1 MISRKRKI
9 KAADAFCGCGGATT
23 GFELKAKQLGLD
35 HVSLAVNHWDI
46 AINTMTA
53 NHPKVKAVRADMMT
67 LLPSDVL
74 GGQLDFFWA
83 SPSCTHHSRAKGGRP
98 RENQLRSQ
106 PELLYPW
113 IDYGRP
119 KFIVIE
125 NVPEFVEWGPL
136 NAKNMPI
143 KKMKG
148 KFFIHFIEGIKLRG
162 YDVDWQ
168 VVCCADYGDAT
179 TRKRLFIKAVRHG
192 CGKIEWPHPTH
203 AENPEPDLFGTKL
216 KKWRAIRECLDFD
229 DIGKSVF
236 NRKKPLAEKTMRQI
250 ADGMR
255 KYCGIDLQP
264 FLVKMYGTGK
274 SNSIDKPISTITV
287 GGEHYALCRPFLVKS
302 NNNQTVE
309 SVDGPVST
317 IVAGTVHHALCTPF
331 IVGHT
336 RNAKT
341 TELCKPIG
349 TCTTKDHYS
358 VVSAFV
364 VDHFN
369 GGKAERT
376 DRPLGTQT
384 THARYSLVTPM
395 VLGQQGGAECRLI
408 DCPAPTIA
416 TSGAIRMIT
425 PIIID
430 MSHPGESSS
439 GRVSSADSPV
449 KTITTRNNTA
459 AVFPM
464 LEDGR
469 IIDIYIRMLKP
480 SELAAAHSFPADYV
494 LTGNRGQQIK
504 QIGNSVPV
512 MTAAAMC
519 ESALKQLAYGRAA

>member
-1 MISRKRKI
+1 MKHRKI

-23 GFELKAKQLGLD
+23 GFEMKADQLGID
-35 HVSLAVNHWDI
+35 HISLAVNHWDV
-46 AINTMTA
+46 AINTMSA

-67 LLPSDVL
+67 LLPSEVL
-74 GGQLDFFWA
+74 DGQLDFFWA

-148 KFFIHFIEGIKLRG
+148 KFFIHFIDGIKLRG
-162 YDVDWQ
+162 YDVDWR

-192 CGKIEWPHPTH
+192 CGKIEWPQPTH
-203 AENPEPDLFGTKL
+203 AENPDADLFGTKL

-236 NRKKPLAEKTMRQI
+236 NRKKPLAEKTMQRI

-264 FLVKMYGTGK
+264 FLMKIDREVIAK
-274 SNSIDKPISTITV
+274 SVDKPIPTITA
-287 GGEHYALCRPFLVKS
+287 GGGHYAICRPFLVKS

-341 TELCKPIG
+341 TMINKPLG

-358 VVSAFV
+358 VVNAFV

-369 GGKAERT
+369 GGEAEGT
-376 DRPLGTQT
+376 DKPIGTQT
-384 THARYSLVTPM
+384 THARYSIVTPM
-395 VLGQQGGAECRLI
+395 VLGQQGGSECRPV
-408 DCPAPTIA
+408 DKPAPTIA
-416 TSGAIRMIT
+416 TSGAIRMVT

-480 SELAAAHSFPADYV
+480 SELAAAHSFPADYL

-512 MTAAAMC
+512 QTAAAMC
-519 ESALKQLAYGRAA
+519 ESALKQLAYGKVA

>member
-1 MISRKRKI
+1 MKHRKI

-23 GFELKAKQLGLD
+23 GFEMKADQLGID
-35 HVSLAVNHWDI
+35 HISLAVNHWDV
-46 AINTMTA
+46 AINTMSA

-67 LLPSDVL
+67 LLPSEVL

-148 KFFIHFIEGIKLRG
+148 KFFIHFIDGIKLRG
-162 YDVDWQ
+162 YDVDWR

-192 CGKIEWPHPTH
+192 CGKIEWPQPTH
-203 AENPEPDLFGTKL
+203 AENPEADLFGTKL

-236 NRKKPLAEKTMRQI
+236 NRKKPLAEKTMRRI

-255 KYCGIDLQP
+255 KYCGVDLQP
-264 FLVKMYGTGK
+264 FLVKMYRTGK
-274 SNSIDKPISTITV
+274 SNSIDKPISTITA
-287 GGEHYALCRPFLVKS
+287 GGEHYALCQPFLVKS

-331 IVGHT
+331 VITHQT
-336 RNAKT
+336 NNAPRSVD
-341 TELCKPIG
+341 KPIRAQ
-349 TCTTKDHYS
+349 TCVRKDYLCQPMI
-358 VVSAFV
+358 

-369 GGKAERT
+369 GGEAEGT
-376 DRPLGTQT
+376 DKPIGTQT
-384 THARYSLVTPM
+384 THARYSIVTPM
-395 VLGQQGGAECRLI
+395 VLGQQGGSECRPV
-408 DCPAPTIA
+408 DKPVQTIA
-416 TSGAIRMIT
+416 TSGAIRLIM
-425 PIIID
+425 PFVVDNANGGIIR
-430 MSHPGESSS
+430 SSDEPMNT
-439 GRVSSADSPV
+439 VTV
-449 KTITTRNNTA
+449 KDQHMG
-459 AVFPM
+459 VFPM

-480 SELAAAHSFPADYV
+480 SELAAAHSFPADYL

-512 MTAAAMC
+512 QTAAAMC
-519 ESALKQLAYGRAA
+519 ESALKQLAYGRVA

>member
-1 MISRKRKI
+1 MKRRKI
-9 KAADAFCGCGGATT
+9 IAADAFCGCGGATT
-23 GFELKAKQLGLD
+23 GFEMKADQLGLD

-46 AINTMTA
+46 AISTMTA

-74 GGQLDFFWA
+74 NRQLDFFWA

-106 PELLYPW
+106 PFLLYSW
-113 IDYGRP
+113 IDFGRP

-136 NAKNMPI
+136 DAKNMPI
-143 KKMKG
+143 KRMKG

-162 YDVDWQ
+162 YDVDWR

-179 TRKRLFIKAVRHG
+179 TRKRLFIKAVRRG

-203 AENPEPDLFGTKL
+203 AENPQPDLFGTKL

-236 NRKKPLAEKTMRQI
+236 NRPKPLAEKTMRRI
-250 ADGMR
+250 ADGMM
-255 KYCGIDLQP
+255 KYCGIDLHP

-274 SNSIDKPISTITV
+274 SNSIDKPISTITA
-287 GGEHYALCRPFLVKS
+287 GGEHYALCQPFLVKS

-331 IVGHT
+331 VVDHT
-336 RNAKT
+336 NNGKARSVD
-341 TELCKPIG
+341 KPIPAQ
-349 TCTTKDHYS
+349 TTKDH
-358 VVSAFV
+358 VS
-364 VDHFN
+364 
-369 GGKAERT
+369 
-376 DRPLGTQT
+376 LI
-384 THARYSLVTPM
+384 TPM
-395 VLGQQGGAECRLI
+395 ILGRDACAVARTA
-408 DCPAPTIA
+408 DKPMPTL
-416 TSGAIRMIT
+416 TCGGAIRMIT

-464 LEDGR
+464 LADGR

-512 MTAAAMC
+512 RTAAAMC
-519 ESALKQLAYGRAA
+519 ESALRQLAYGRAA

>member
-1 MISRKRKI
+1 MISIKRKGKRKI
-9 KAADAFCGCGGATT
+9 IAADAFCGCGGATT

-67 LLPSDVL
+67 LIPSDVL
-74 GGQLDFFWA
+74 NGQLDFFWA

-143 KKMKG
+143 KNMKG

-162 YDVDWQ
+162 YDVDWR

-179 TRKRLFIKAVRHG
+179 TRKRLFIKAVRRG
-192 CGKIEWPHPTH
+192 CGKIEWPQPTH
-203 AENPEPDLFGTKL
+203 AENPQPDLFGTKL

-236 NRKKPLAEKTMRQI
+236 NRKKPLAEKTMLRI

-274 SNSIDKPISTITV
+274 SNSIDKPISTITA
-287 GGEHYALCRPFLVKS
+287 GGEHYALCQAFLVKS

-331 IVGHT
+331 
-336 RNAKT
+336 
-341 TELCKPIG
+341 
-349 TCTTKDHYS
+349 
-358 VVSAFV
+358 V

-369 GGKAERT
+369 GGEAEGT
-376 DRPLGTQT
+376 ESPLGTQT

-395 VLGQQGGAECRLI
+395 VLGQQGGAECRPV

-416 TSGAIRMIT
+416 TSGAIRLIMPFVVDNANGGTIRGSEEPMNT
-425 PIIID
+425 
-430 MSHPGESSS
+430 
-439 GRVSSADSPV
+439 VTV
-449 KTITTRNNTA
+449 KDQHMG
-459 AVFPM
+459 VFPM

-480 SELAAAHSFPADYV
+480 SELAAAHSFPEDYV

-519 ESALKQLAYGRAA
+519 ESALKQLAGVKDGKLTSRRAA

>member
-1 MISRKRKI
+1 MKLRKI

-23 GFELKAKQLGLD
+23 GFELKADQFGLD
-35 HVSLAVNHWDI
+35 HVSIAVNHWDI
-46 AINTMTA
+46 AIDTMSA
-53 NHPKVKAVRADMMT
+53 NHPKVQAVRADMMT
-67 LLPSDVL
+67 LLPSEVL
-74 GGQLDFFWA
+74 CGQLDFFWA

-162 YDVDWQ
+162 YDVDWR

-192 CGKIEWPHPTH
+192 CGKIEWPNPTH
-203 AENPEPDLFGTKL
+203 AENPETDLFGTKL

-229 DIGKSVF
+229 DIGRSVF
-236 NRKKPLAEKTMRQI
+236 NRPKPLAEKTMRRI

-255 KYCGIDLQP
+255 KYCGVDLQP

-274 SNSIDKPISTITV
+274 SNSIDKPISTITA

-331 IVGHT
+331 VITHQT
-336 RNAKT
+336 NNAPRSID
-341 TELCKPIG
+341 KPIRAQ
-349 TCTTKDHYS
+349 TCVPKDYICTPFVVDHTNNGKARSVDKPIPAQTTKDH
-358 VVSAFV
+358 VS
-364 VDHFN
+364 
-369 GGKAERT
+369 
-376 DRPLGTQT
+376 LI
-384 THARYSLVTPM
+384 TPM
-395 VLGQQGGAECRLI
+395 VLGQQGGAECRPV
-408 DCPAPTIA
+408 DKPVPTIA
-416 TSGAIRMIT
+416 TSGAIRLIT
-425 PIIID
+425 PFVVDNANGGIIR
-430 MSHPGESSS
+430 G
-439 GRVSSADSPV
+439 ADEPMNTVTV
-449 KTITTRNNTA
+449 KDQHMG
-459 AVFPM
+459 VFPM

-480 SELAAAHSFPADYV
+480 KELAAAHSFPADYV

-512 MTAAAMC
+512 LTAAAMC
-519 ESALKQLAYGRAA
+519 ESALRQLAFGRVA

>member
-1 MISRKRKI
+1 MKHRKI

-23 GFELKAKQLGLD
+23 GFEMKADQLGID
-35 HVSLAVNHWDI
+35 HISLAVNHWDV
-46 AINTMTA
+46 AINTMSA

-67 LLPSDVL
+67 LLPSEVL

-148 KFFIHFIEGIKLRG
+148 KFFIHFIDGIKLRG
-162 YDVDWQ
+162 YDVDWR

-192 CGKIEWPHPTH
+192 CGKIEWPQPTH
-203 AENPEPDLFGTKL
+203 AENPEADLFGTKL

-236 NRKKPLAEKTMRQI
+236 NRKKPLAEKTMQRI

-264 FLVKMYGTGK
+264 FLVKMYGTSK
-274 SNSIDKPISTITV
+274 SNSIDKPISTITA
-287 GGEHYALCRPFLVKS
+287 GGEHYAICRPFLVKS

-317 IVAGTVHHALCTPF
+317 IFAGTVHHALCTPF
-331 IVGHT
+331 VITHQT
-336 RNAKT
+336 NNAPRSVD
-341 TELCKPIG
+341 KPIRAQ
-349 TCTTKDHYS
+349 TCVRKDYLCQPFVVDHTNNGKARSVDNPIPAQTTKDH
-358 VVSAFV
+358 VSLITPMILGRDACAVARTADKPMPTLTCGGAMRVILPFV
-364 VDHFN
+364 VDNAN
-369 GGKAERT
+369 GGIIRSSDEPMNT
-376 DRPLGTQT
+376 
-384 THARYSLVTPM
+384 VT
-395 VLGQQGGAECRLI
+395 
-408 DCPAPTIA
+408 
-416 TSGAIRMIT
+416 
-425 PIIID
+425 
-430 MSHPGESSS
+430 
-439 GRVSSADSPV
+439 V
-449 KTITTRNNTA
+449 KDQHMG
-459 AVFPM
+459 VFPV

-480 SELAAAHSFPADYV
+480 SELAAAHSFPADYL

-512 MTAAAMC
+512 QTAAAMC
-519 ESALKQLAYGRAA
+519 ESALKQLAYRRAS

>member
-1 MISRKRKI
+1 MKLRKI

-23 GFELKAKQLGLD
+23 GFEMKANQLGLD
-35 HVSLAVNHWDI
+35 HVSIAVNHWDI
-46 AINTMTA
+46 AIDTMSA

-67 LLPSDVL
+67 LLPSEVL
-74 GGQLDFFWA
+74 CGKLDFFWA

-119 KFIVIE
+119 KFVVIE

-162 YDVDWQ
+162 YDVDWR

-192 CGKIEWPHPTH
+192 CGKIEWPEPTH
-203 AENPEPDLFGTKL
+203 AENPETDLFGTKL

-229 DIGKSVF
+229 DIGRSVF
-236 NRKKPLAEKTMRQI
+236 NRPKPLAEKTMRRI

-274 SNSIDKPISTITV
+274 SNSVVDHTNNGKARSVDKPIP
-287 GGEHYALCRPFLVKS
+287 A
-302 NNNQTVE
+302 Q
-309 SVDGPVST
+309 
-317 IVAGTVHHALCTPF
+317 
-331 IVGHT
+331 
-336 RNAKT
+336 
-341 TELCKPIG
+341 
-349 TCTTKDHYS
+349 TTKDH
-358 VVSAFV
+358 VS
-364 VDHFN
+364 
-369 GGKAERT
+369 
-376 DRPLGTQT
+376 LI
-384 THARYSLVTPM
+384 TPM
-395 VLGQQGGAECRLI
+395 VLGQQGGAECRPV
-408 DCPAPTIA
+408 DKPVPTIA
-416 TSGAIRMIT
+416 TSGAIRLIT
-425 PIIID
+425 PFVVDNANGGIIR
-430 MSHPGESSS
+430 G
-439 GRVSSADSPV
+439 ADEPINTVTV
-449 KTITTRNNTA
+449 KDQHMG
-459 AVFPM
+459 VFPM

-512 MTAAAMC
+512 LTAAAMC
-519 ESALKQLAYGRAA
+519 ESALKQLAFGRAA

>member
-1 MISRKRKI
+1 MKMARKI
-9 KAADAFCGCGGATT
+9 KAFDAFCGAGGATT
-23 GFELKAKQLGLD
+23 GFELKAKEFCLD
-35 HVSLAVNHWDI
+35 HVSLAVNHWDV
-46 AINTMTA
+46 AIDTMSA

-67 LLPSDVL
+67 LLPSEVL
-74 GGQLDFFWA
+74 NWKLDFFWA

-143 KKMKG
+143 KRMKG

-162 YDVDWQ
+162 YDVDWRI
-168 VVCCADYGDAT
+168 VCCADYGDAT

-192 CGKIEWPHPTH
+192 CGKIEWPKPTH
-203 AENPEPDLFGTKL
+203 AENPEADLFGTKL
-216 KKWRAIRECLDFD
+216 KKWRAIRECLDFN

-236 NRKKPLAEKTMRQI
+236 NRKNPLAEKTMLRI

-274 SNSIDKPISTITV
+274 SNSIDKPISTITA

-331 IVGHT
+331 VITHQT
-336 RNAKT
+336 NNAPRSVD
-341 TELCKPIG
+341 KPIRAQ
-349 TCTTKDHYS
+349 TCVRKDYICTPFVVEHTNNGKARSVDKPIPAQTTKDH
-358 VVSAFV
+358 V
-364 VDHFN
+364 
-369 GGKAERT
+369 
-376 DRPLGTQT
+376 
-384 THARYSLVTPM
+384 SLVTPM
-395 VLGQQGGAECRLI
+395 VLGQQGGAECRPV
-408 DCPAPTIA
+408 DKPVPTIA
-416 TSGAIRMIT
+416 TSGAIRLIT
-425 PIIID
+425 PFVVDNANGGIIR
-430 MSHPGESSS
+430 SSDEPMNT
-439 GRVSSADSPV
+439 VTV
-449 KTITTRNNTA
+449 KDQHMG
-459 AVFPM
+459 VFPM

-469 IIDIYIRMLKP
+469 IVDIYIRMLKP
-480 SELAAAHSFPADYV
+480 SELAAAHSFPADYL

-512 MTAAAMC
+512 QTAAAMC
-519 ESALKQLAYGRAA
+519 ESALIQLAHGKAA

>member
-1 MISRKRKI
+1 MISIKLKGKRKI
-9 KAADAFCGCGGATT
+9 IAADAFCGCGGATT
-23 GFELKAKQLGLD
+23 GFEQKAEELGLD

-67 LLPSDVL
+67 LLPSEVL

-192 CGKIEWPHPTH
+192 CGKIEWPQPTH
-203 AENPEPDLFGTKL
+203 AESQKPDLFGTKL

-236 NRKKPLAEKTMRQI
+236 NRPKPLAEKTMRRI

-264 FLVKMYGTGK
+264 FLVKLYRTGK
-274 SNSIDKPISTITV
+274 SNSIDKPISTITA
-287 GGEHYALCRPFLVKS
+287 GGEHYALCQPFLVKS

-331 IVGHT
+331 VVNNFNNNVA
-336 RNAKT
+336 R
-341 TELCKPIG
+341 
-349 TCTTKDHYS
+349 S
-358 VVSAFV
+358 V
-364 VDHFN
+364 
-369 GGKAERT
+369 
-376 DRPLGTQT
+376 DRPVHSLT
-384 THARYSLVTPM
+384 TGNHAMLCQPM
-395 VLGQQGGAECRLI
+395 VLGQQGGAECRPI

-416 TSGAIRMIT
+416 TSGAIRLIT
-425 PIIID
+425 PFVVDNANGGTIRGAEEP
-430 MSHPGESSS
+430 MNT
-439 GRVSSADSPV
+439 VTV
-449 KTITTRNNTA
+449 KDQHMG
-459 AVFPM
+459 VFPM

-512 MTAAAMC
+512 RTAAAMC
-519 ESALKQLAYGRAA
+519 ESALRQLAYGRAA

>member
-1 MISRKRKI
+1 MKHRKI
-9 KAADAFCGCGGATT
+9 IAADAFCGCGGATT

-46 AINTMTA
+46 AINTMTV

-67 LLPSDVL
+67 LLPSEVL
-74 GGQLDFFWA
+74 CGQLDFFWA

-162 YDVDWQ
+162 YDVDWR

-192 CGKIEWPHPTH
+192 CGKIEWPEPTH
-203 AENPEPDLFGTKL
+203 AENPQEDLFGTKL

-229 DIGKSVF
+229 DIGRSVF
-236 NRKKPLAEKTMRQI
+236 NRPKPLAEKTMRRI

-264 FLVKMYGTGK
+264 FLEKMYGTG
-274 SNSIDKPISTITV
+274 
-287 GGEHYALCRPFLVKS
+287 KS

-331 IVGHT
+331 VVDHT
-336 RNAKT
+336 NNGKARSVD
-341 TELCKPIG
+341 KPIPAQ
-349 TCTTKDHYS
+349 TTKDH
-358 VVSAFV
+358 VS
-364 VDHFN
+364 
-369 GGKAERT
+369 
-376 DRPLGTQT
+376 LI
-384 THARYSLVTPM
+384 TPM
-395 VLGQQGGAECRLI
+395 VLGQQGGAECRPI
-408 DCPAPTIA
+408 DCPVPTIA
-416 TSGAIRMIT
+416 TSGAIRLIT
-425 PIIID
+425 PMVLGRDACAVARTVDKPMPTLTCGGAMRVIMPFVVD
-430 MSHPGESSS
+430 MSHPGER
-439 GRVSSADSPV
+439 GKCRVSSADSPI
-449 KTITTRNNTA
+449 KTITTRNNNA

-494 LTGNRGQQIK
+494 LKGNRGQQIK

-512 MTAAAMC
+512 LTAAAMC
-519 ESALKQLAYGRAA
+519 ENALRQLAFGRAA

>member
-1 MISRKRKI
+1 MKRRKI
-9 KAADAFCGCGGATT
+9 IAADAFCGCGGAMT

-53 NHPKVKAVRADMMT
+53 NHPKVRAVRADMMT

-74 GGQLDFFWA
+74 NGQLDFFWA

-106 PELLYPW
+106 PFLLYSW
-113 IDYGRP
+113 IDFGRP

-136 NAKNMPI
+136 DAKNMPI

-148 KFFIHFIEGIKLRG
+148 KYFVHFIEGIRMRG

-179 TRKRLFIKAVRHG
+179 TRKRLFIKAVRRG
-192 CGKIEWPHPTH
+192 CGKIEWPKPTH
-203 AENPEPDLFGTKL
+203 AENPQPDLFGTKL

-236 NRKKPLAEKTMRQI
+236 NRPKPLAEKTMMRI
-250 ADGMR
+250 ADGMM
-255 KYCGIDLQP
+255 KYCGIDLHP

-274 SNSIDKPISTITV
+274 SNSIDKPISTITA
-287 GGEHYALCRPFLVKS
+287 GGEH
-302 NNNQTVE
+302 
-309 SVDGPVST
+309 
-317 IVAGTVHHALCTPF
+317 
-331 IVGHT
+331 
-336 RNAKT
+336 
-341 TELCKPIG
+341 
-349 TCTTKDHYS
+349 
-358 VVSAFV
+358 

-369 GGKAERT
+369 GGEAERT
-376 DRPLGTQT
+376 DRPIGTQT

-395 VLGQQGGAECRLI
+395 VLGQQGGAECRPI
-408 DCPAPTIA
+408 DCPAPMIA
-416 TSGAIRMIT
+416 TSGAIRLIT
-425 PIIID
+425 PFVVDNANGGIIR
-430 MSHPGESSS
+430 G
-439 GRVSSADSPV
+439 ADEPMNTVTV
-449 KTITTRNNTA
+449 KDQHMG
-459 AVFPM
+459 VFPM
-464 LEDGR
+464 LADGR

-519 ESALKQLAYGRAA
+519 ESALKQLGKVKDGKAERRRAA

>member
-1 MISRKRKI
+1 MITRKRKGKRI
-9 KAADAFCGCGGATT
+9 ITAADAFSGCGGATT
-23 GFELKAKQLGLD
+23 GFEQKAEEFGLD
-35 HVSLAVNHWDI
+35 HVSVAVNHWDI

-162 YDVDWQ
+162 YDVDWR

-179 TRKRLFIKAVRHG
+179 TRKRLFIKAVRRG

-203 AENPEPDLFGTKL
+203 AENPKTDLFGTKL
-216 KKWRAIRECLDFD
+216 KKWRAISECLDFD

-236 NRKKPLAEKTMRQI
+236 NRPKPLAEKTMRRI
-250 ADGMR
+250 ADGMM
-255 KYCGIDLQP
+255 KYCGIDLRP
-264 FLVKMYGTGK
+264 FLMKIDREVVAK
-274 SNSIDKPISTITV
+274 SVDKPIPTITA
-287 GGEHYALCRPFLVKS
+287 GGGHYALCQPFLVKS

-331 IVGHT
+331 VVDHT
-336 RNAKT
+336 NNGKARSVD
-341 TELCKPIG
+341 KPIPAQ
-349 TCTTKDHYS
+349 TTKDH
-358 VVSAFV
+358 VS
-364 VDHFN
+364 
-369 GGKAERT
+369 
-376 DRPLGTQT
+376 LI
-384 THARYSLVTPM
+384 TPM
-395 VLGQQGGAECRLI
+395 VLGQQGGAECRPI

-416 TSGAIRMIT
+416 TSGAIRLIT
-425 PIIID
+425 PFVVDNANGGIIRGAEEP
-430 MSHPGESSS
+430 MNT
-439 GRVSSADSPV
+439 VTV
-449 KTITTRNNTA
+449 KDQHMG
-459 AVFPM
+459 VFPM

-512 MTAAAMC
+512 RTAAAMC
-519 ESALKQLAYGRAA
+519 ESALRQLAYGRAA

>member
-1 MISRKRKI
+1 MKLRKI

-23 GFELKAKQLGLD
+23 GFELKADQFGLD
-35 HVSLAVNHWDI
+35 HVSIAVNHWDI
-46 AINTMTA
+46 AIDTMSA

-67 LLPSDVL
+67 LLPSEVL
-74 GGQLDFFWA
+74 RGQLDFFWA

-162 YDVDWQ
+162 YDVDWR

-192 CGKIEWPHPTH
+192 CGKIEWPEPTH
-203 AENPEPDLFGTKL
+203 AENPQEDLFGTKL

-229 DIGKSVF
+229 DIGRSVF
-236 NRKKPLAEKTMRQI
+236 NRPKPLAEKTMRRI

-274 SNSIDKPISTITV
+274 SNNIDKPIR
-287 GGEHYALCRPFLVKS
+287 A
-302 NNNQTVE
+302 QTCVRK
-309 SVDGPVST
+309 DY
-317 IVAGTVHHALCTPF
+317 ICTPF
-331 IVGHT
+331 VVDHT
-336 RNAKT
+336 NNGKARSVD
-341 TELCKPIG
+341 KPIPAQ
-349 TCTTKDHYS
+349 TTKDH
-358 VVSAFV
+358 VS
-364 VDHFN
+364 
-369 GGKAERT
+369 
-376 DRPLGTQT
+376 LI
-384 THARYSLVTPM
+384 TPM
-395 VLGQQGGAECRLI
+395 VLGQQGGAECRPV
-408 DCPAPTIA
+408 DKPVPTIA
-416 TSGAIRMIT
+416 TSGAIRLIT
-425 PIIID
+425 PFVVDNANGGIIR
-430 MSHPGESSS
+430 G
-439 GRVSSADSPV
+439 ADEPMNTVTV
-449 KTITTRNNTA
+449 KDQHMG
-459 AVFPM
+459 VFPM

-469 IIDIYIRMLKP
+469 IIDIFIRMLKP
-480 SELAAAHSFPADYV
+480 KELAAAHSFPADYV

-512 MTAAAMC
+512 LTAAAMC
-519 ESALKQLAYGRAA
+519 ESALRQLAFGRVA